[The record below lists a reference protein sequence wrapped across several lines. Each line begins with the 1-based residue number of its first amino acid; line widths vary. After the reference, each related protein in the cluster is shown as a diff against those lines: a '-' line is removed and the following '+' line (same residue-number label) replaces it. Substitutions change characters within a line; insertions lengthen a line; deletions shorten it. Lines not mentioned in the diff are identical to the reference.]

1 MHKMKVPSKKT
12 IKILSD
18 YLNKNPSVFGKLT
31 VWFANSGV
39 SELMESSV
47 TQYAKSYSN
56 KTIDKEEQVSHN

>member
-18 YLNKNPSVFGKLT
+18 YLNKNPSVFGKLK